1 MTAESQK
8 RRWKRQAVLS
18 VVLFALL
25 QAACAAVFGSSLAEA
40 ETGEYYLDN
49 FSVIAFDAPYEALG
63 EAAEQGHINAML
75 DRAGLA
81 GVSGL
86 LVLPALVVLKQRF
99 QEIEGGEFYAAAEY

>member
-25 QAACAAVFGSSLAEA
+25 QAACAAVFA
-40 ETGEYYLDN
+40 
-49 FSVIAFDAPYEALG
+49 ALCFIPDLPRWASRLF
-63 EAAEQGHINAML
+63 AA
-75 DRAGLA
+75 LA